1 MFDKQHL
8 AMPTPVTPNRG
19 NYGKH
24 SKLAKWVYLL
34 ATALLIGMFHACG
47 GGSGSGGEANPVV
60 DTALAITKQ
69 PSEQTVSIGQ
79 TATFTVEA
87 TGATGYQWKKNDSNI
102 SGATSSSYTTP
113 PTTLQDQGAIYTVT
127 ASNSVRSAYSSGAKL
142 TVAPDPAISTQPRSQ
157 SVVAGQTATFTVT
170 ASGTAPFSYQ
180 WKKNGTDILGATSS
194 SYTTPATSAL
204 DTNTLYAVT
213 VSNSLGSTVASS
225 DATLEV
231 TLAPV
236 APTLGSQP
244 ASQTVTVGQTATF
257 SVTPSGTAPFTYQW
271 KKNGINISGA
281 TSSSY
286 TTPVTSIADNGAV
299 YTVAV
304 GNSAGVI
311 TSSDATFTVQPAV
324 TAPALTAQPS
334 NQSVIAGQSATFSVA
349 ATGTA
354 PLSYQWKK
362 DGTHISGATSSSY
375 TTPPISADTA
385 ALYTVTVSNSLGSVT
400 SNSATV
406 TLISKPTVTTH
417 PSAQTAAEGQT
428 ASFSVTASGTAPL
441 TYQWRKNG
449 THISGATAST
459 YTTPVN
465 SSADNGAVYS
475 VVVSNSAG
483 TATSNN
489 ATLTVYAAPSISI
502 QPGSQTV
509 NAGQTVSFGV
519 VASGTGTL
527 SYQWSKNGVNIDG
540 ATSSSYTSPATTI
553 ADNGAVY
560 AVTISNAY
568 GTVSSSNALLTVAPA
583 AVAPTFSTQPA
594 SQSIP
599 VGQTASFSVTV
610 SGTVPLSYQWL
621 KNGSNIVGATSSSYT
636 TPAISDADN
645 GAVYAVTVSNSAG
658 AVTSSSATL
667 TVLPA
672 LVAPTFSAQPTPQY
686 VESGQSASFTATVT
700 GTAPLSYQWKKNG
713 SNIAGAISNSHTTPL
728 ASLADNGAVYTLTV
742 SNSVGTVTSND
753 ATLSVNAAPVIATQP
768 ASQSVAAGQT
778 VSFGVVAFGSGTLSY
793 QWSKNGVNISGAT
806 TKSYTTPATTSAY
819 NGAVYTVTVSNAYGT
834 VSSSNATLTVISGPT
849 VTTHPSAQTAAEGQA
864 ASFSVTASGTAPL
877 TYQWRKNGIHISG
890 ATASTYT
897 TPVNSS
903 ADNGAV
909 YSVVVANSAG
919 TVTSN
924 NATLTVY
931 AAPSISIQ
939 PGSQTVNAGQTVSF
953 GVVAS
958 GTGTLSYQ
966 WSKNGTDIS
975 GATSSIYTTPA
986 TTSADNGAV
995 YAVTVSNAYGTVSS
1009 SNALLTVAPAAV
1021 APTFS
1026 TQPASQSIPVGQT
1039 ASFSVTVSGTVPLS
1053 YQWLKN
1059 GSNIVGA
1066 TSSSYTTPA
1075 ISDADNGALYAVA
1088 VSNSA
1093 GAVTSSSAT
1102 LTVLPALVAPT
1113 FSAQPTPQY
1122 VEIGQS
1128 ASFTATVTG
1137 TAPLSYQ
1144 WKKNGSNIAGAI
1156 SNSHTTP
1163 LASLADNGA
1172 VYTLT
1177 VSNSVGTV
1185 TSNDATLSVNAAPVI
1200 ATQPASQSV
1209 AAGQT
1214 VSFGVVAFGSGTLSY
1229 QWSKNGTVISGAT
1242 TKSYTTPATTSAYN
1256 GAVYTV
1262 TVSNAYGTVSSS
1274 NATLTVISGPTV
1286 TTHPTNQTVTE
1297 GEGQTASFS
1306 VVASGT
1312 APITYQWRKNGINI
1326 SGATSSMYT
1335 TPAASSADNGAVYS
1349 VVVSNSAGTATSN
1362 NATLTVYVAPS
1373 ISIQPASQT
1382 VNAGQTV
1389 SFGVVASG
1397 TGALS
1402 YQWSKNGVNIDGA
1415 TSSSYTSPATTSADN
1430 GAVYEAIVSNHYGW
1444 VYSSKAILRVITA
1457 PTVSTPP
1464 SSQTVT
1470 AGQTAS
1476 FAVVASGTAPF
1487 TYQWRKNGSNIVG
1500 ATSSSYT
1507 TPVTSL
1513 ADNGAVYSVVVGNN
1527 AGTVTSSNATLT
1539 VAVVLITT
1547 QPASQ
1552 TVNAGQTASFGV
1564 AASGTGTLS
1573 YQWTKNGTNIS
1584 GATSSSYTTPAT
1596 SSADHGAVYAVN
1608 ISNAYGTVS
1617 SNNATL
1623 TVNYAPS
1630 ISIQPG
1636 SQTVNAGQTA
1646 SFGVAATGTATLA
1659 YQWTKGGSNISGAT
1673 SSSYT
1678 TPATS
1683 SADNGVVY
1691 AVSISNAYGTVTS
1704 SNATLTVITA
1714 PTVSTQPNS
1723 QTVTAGQ
1730 TASFAVTASGTAPFT
1745 YQWRKNGS
1753 NISGA
1758 TSSSYTPV
1766 TSLADNGAVYSVVVG
1781 NNAGSVTSNNAT
1793 LTVVAVLITTQPASQ
1808 TVNAGQAASFGVAAS
1823 GTGTL
1828 SYQWTKNGS
1837 NISGATSSTYT
1848 TPVTSSADHGAV
1860 YSVVVGNN
1868 AGTAT
1873 SSNATLTVNFG
1884 PSISTQPGSQTVNA
1898 GHTVS
1903 FGVVATGTATLAYQ
1917 WTKNGVNISGATAS
1931 TYTTPA
1937 TSSADNGAVYRVTV
1951 SNDHGTVTSSN
1962 ATLTVITAPTVS
1974 TQPSSQTV
1982 TAGQTASFAVIASG
1996 TAPFT
2001 YQWRKNG
2008 SNISG
2013 ATSSSY
2019 TPVTSLADNGAVYS
2033 VVVGNNAGSVTS
2045 NNATLTVVAVLIT
2058 TQPASQTVNAGQ
2070 AASFGV
2076 AASGTGTLSY
2086 QWTKNGSNISGATS
2100 STYTT
2105 PVTSSADHGAVY
2117 SVVVGNNAGTATS
2130 SNATL
2135 TVITAPTVSTQP
2147 SSQTVTAGQTA
2158 SFAVIASGTAPFTYQ
2173 WRKNGINIS
2182 GATTT
2187 STYTTPVTVIEDN
2200 GAVFTVVVS
2209 NSAGTV
2215 TSSSATLTVN
2225 VPPAITVQ
2233 PAAYTVTAGQTA
2245 TFSVTATGSGTLSY
2259 QWKKNGTNITGGTGA
2274 TSNTYT
2280 TPAMGYAGNGAV
2292 YSVVVSN
2299 NAGSV
2304 TSSTATL
2311 TVSKST
2317 TTQSYGYVANA
2328 SDGLYDKTECV
2339 QDYNTGLVWEGKTA
2353 SPATSRLGTSY
2364 YTNYHSSYYGT
2375 QAQMDAASN
2384 TYGYVAAV
2392 NASGLCGYTDWRLP
2406 TKEELAGILASSGSP
2421 RIDTAWFPNTQAYAY
2436 WSSSPYV
2443 GNSDYAWY
2451 VDFGDGNVYYGGRYN
2466 YYGYAVR
2473 LVRASQ

>member
-8 AMPTPVTPNRG
+8 AIPTPVTPNCG

-60 DTALAITKQ
+60 DTALTITKQ
-69 PSEQTVSIGQ
+69 PSEQTVSIGR

-157 SVVAGQTATFTVT
+157 SVVAGQSATFTVT

-180 WKKNGTDILGATSS
+180 WKKNGTAIFGATSS
-194 SYTTPATSAL
+194 SYTTPATSML

-449 THISGATAST
+449 
-459 YTTPVN
+459 
-465 SSADNGAVYS
+465 
-475 VVVSNSAG
+475 
-483 TATSNN
+483 
-489 ATLTVYAAPSISI
+489 
-502 QPGSQTV
+502 
-509 NAGQTVSFGV
+509 
-519 VASGTGTL
+519 
-527 SYQWSKNGVNIDG
+527 
-540 ATSSSYTSPATTI
+540 
-553 ADNGAVY
+553 
-560 AVTISNAY
+560 
-568 GTVSSSNALLTVAPA
+568 
-583 AVAPTFSTQPA
+583 
-594 SQSIP
+594 
-599 VGQTASFSVTV
+599 
-610 SGTVPLSYQWL
+610 
-621 KNGSNIVGATSSSYT
+621 
-636 TPAISDADN
+636 
-645 GAVYAVTVSNSAG
+645 
-658 AVTSSSATL
+658 
-667 TVLPA
+667 
-672 LVAPTFSAQPTPQY
+672 
-686 VESGQSASFTATVT
+686 
-700 GTAPLSYQWKKNG
+700 
-713 SNIAGAISNSHTTPL
+713 
-728 ASLADNGAVYTLTV
+728 
-742 SNSVGTVTSND
+742 
-753 ATLSVNAAPVIATQP
+753 
-768 ASQSVAAGQT
+768 
-778 VSFGVVAFGSGTLSY
+778 
-793 QWSKNGVNISGAT
+793 
-806 TKSYTTPATTSAY
+806 
-819 NGAVYTVTVSNAYGT
+819 
-834 VSSSNATLTVISGPT
+834 
-849 VTTHPSAQTAAEGQA
+849 
-864 ASFSVTASGTAPL
+864 
-877 TYQWRKNGIHISG
+877 IHISG

-953 GVVAS
+953 GVVAW

-975 GATSSIYTTPA
+975 GATSSGYTSPA
-986 TTSADNGAV
+986 TTIADNGAV
-995 YAVTVSNAYGTVSS
+995 YAVTISNAYGTVSS

-1113 FSAQPTPQY
+1113 FSAQPTSQY
-1122 VEIGQS
+1122 VESGQS

-1185 TSNDATLSVNAAPVI
+1185 TSNDATMSVNAAPVI

-1229 QWSKNGTVISGAT
+1229 QWKKNGNVISGAT

-1256 GAVYTV
+1256 GEVYTV

-1312 APITYQWRKNGINI
+1312 APITYQWRKNGIHI

-1362 NATLTVYVAPS
+1362 NATLTVNSGPR
-1373 ISIQPASQT
+1373 INTQPASQT

-1389 SFGVVASG
+1389 SFGVTAWG

-1402 YQWSKNGVNIDGA
+1402 YQWSKNGVNISGA

-1430 GAVYEAIVSNHYGW
+1430 GAVYAALVNNAYGW
-1444 VYSSKAILRVITA
+1444 VYSSNATLTVITA
-1457 PTVSTPP
+1457 PTVSTQP
-1464 SSQTVT
+1464 SDQTVT

-1476 FAVVASGTAPF
+1476 FSVVASGTAPF
-1487 TYQWRKNGSNIVG
+1487 TYQWRKNGSNISG
-1500 ATSSSYT
+1500 ATSSTYT
-1507 TPVTSL
+1507 TPVTSS
-1513 ADNGAVYSVVVGNN
+1513 ADHGAVYSVVVGNN

-1539 VAVVLITT
+1539 VNYGPSIST
-1547 QPASQ
+1547 QPGSQ
-1552 TVNAGQTASFGV
+1552 TVNAGQTVSFGV
-1564 AASGTGTLS
+1564 VATGTATLA
-1573 YQWTKNGTNIS
+1573 YQWTKGGVNIS

-1596 SSADHGAVYAVN
+1596 TSADNGAVYAVT
-1608 ISNAYGTVS
+1608 ISNAYGSVS
-1617 SNNATL
+1617 
-1623 TVNYAPS
+1623 
-1630 ISIQPG
+1630 
-1636 SQTVNAGQTA
+1636 
-1646 SFGVAATGTATLA
+1646 
-1659 YQWTKGGSNISGAT
+1659 
-1673 SSSYT
+1673 
-1678 TPATS
+1678 
-1683 SADNGVVY
+1683 
-1691 AVSISNAYGTVTS
+1691 S

-1714 PTVSTQPNS
+1714 PTVSTQPS
-1723 QTVTAGQ
+1723 DQTVTAGQ

-1758 TSSSYTPV
+1758 TSSSYTTPV
-1766 TSLADNGAVYSVVVG
+1766 TSSADNGAVYSVVVA
-1781 NNAGSVTSNNAT
+1781 NNAGTATSNNAT
-1793 LTVVAVLITTQPASQ
+1793 LTVNHSPIISIQPGSQ
-1808 TVNAGQAASFGVAAS
+1808 TVNAGQTASFGVVATGSATFTYQWTKSGVNISGATASTYTTPATSSADNGAVYAVNISNAYGTVTSSNATLTVITAPTVSTQPSSQTVTAGQTASFTVTAS
-1823 GTGTL
+1823 GTAPFT
-1828 SYQWTKNGS
+1828 YQWRKNGS
-1837 NISGATSSTYT
+1837 NISGATSSSYT
-1848 TPVTSSADHGAV
+1848 TPVTSSADHGTV

-1868 AGTAT
+1868 AGTST
-1873 SSNATLTVNFG
+1873 SNNATLTVNYG

-1898 GHTVS
+1898 GQTAS
-1903 FGVVATGTATLAYQ
+1903 FGVVASGTATLAYQ

-1937 TSSADNGAVYRVTV
+1937 TSSADNGAVYAVTI
-1951 SNDHGTVTSSN
+1951 SNAYGTVTSSN
-1962 ATLTVITAPTVS
+1962 ATLTFITAPAIS
-1974 TQPSSQTV
+1974 TQPAAQSV
-1982 TAGQTASFAVIASG
+1982 VVGQTASFSV
-1996 TAPFT
+1996 TATFTGPTT

-2019 TPVTSLADNGAVYS
+2019 TT
-2033 VVVGNNAGSVTS
+2033 
-2045 NNATLTVVAVLIT
+2045 
-2058 TQPASQTVNAGQ
+2058 PA
-2070 AASFGV
+2070 
-2076 AASGTGTLSY
+2076 
-2086 QWTKNGSNISGATS
+2086 
-2100 STYTT
+2100 
-2105 PVTSSADHGAVY
+2105 
-2117 SVVVGNNAGTATS
+2117 
-2130 SNATL
+2130 
-2135 TVITAPTVSTQP
+2135 TVI
-2147 SSQTVTAGQTA
+2147 G
-2158 SFAVIASGTAPFTYQ
+2158 
-2173 WRKNGINIS
+2173 
-2182 GATTT
+2182 
-2187 STYTTPVTVIEDN
+2187 DN

-2215 TSSSATLTVN
+2215 TSSNATLSVF
-2225 VPPAITVQ
+2225 
-2233 PAAYTVTAGQTA
+2233 A
-2245 TFSVTATGSGTLSY
+2245 TRY
-2259 QWKKNGTNITGGTGA
+2259 IE
-2274 TSNTYT
+2274 
-2280 TPAMGYAGNGAV
+2280 
-2292 YSVVVSN
+2292 
-2299 NAGSV
+2299 
-2304 TSSTATL
+2304 
-2311 TVSKST
+2311 
-2317 TTQSYGYVANA
+2317 VANA
-2328 SDGLYDKTECV
+2328 SGGTYAKTECV
-2339 QDYNTGLVWEGKTA
+2339 KDNFTGLVWEGKTA
-2353 SPATSRLGTSY
+2353 SPATSRLGTST
-2364 YTNYHSSYYGT
+2364 YTNYDSTSSAQKSNGTNPT
-2375 QAQMDAASN
+2375 QAEIDASTNSIGYRNSVRTSN
-2384 TYGYVAAV
+2384 
-2392 NASGLCGYTDWRLP
+2392 LCGYNDWRLP
-2406 TKEELAGILASSGSP
+2406 TKEELQGILASSGSP
-2421 RIDTAWFPNTQAYAY
+2421 WIDTTWFPNTQANYY
-2436 WSSSPYV
+2436 WASSPSSV
-2443 GNSDYAWY
+2443 GNSFFSAWY
-2451 VDFGDGNVYYGGRYN
+2451 VNFGNGNVYFYLSRYI
-2466 YYGYAVR
+2466 GYAVR

>member
-1 MFDKQHL
+1 MFDKQQL
-8 AMPTPVTPNRG
+8 AMPTPVTPNCG

-47 GGSGSGGEANPVV
+47 GGGSGGEANPVV
-60 DTALAITKQ
+60 DTALTITKQ

-127 ASNSVRSAYSSGAKL
+127 ASNSLRSAYSSGAKL

-157 SVVAGQTATFTVT
+157 SVVAGQSATFTVT

-475 VVVSNSAG
+475 VVVANSAG
-483 TATSNN
+483 TVTSNN

-519 VASGTGTL
+519 VAWGTGTL
-527 SYQWSKNGVNIDG
+527 SYQWSKNGTDISG

-713 SNIAGAISNSHTTPL
+713 SNIAGAISNSHTTP
-728 ASLADNGAVYTLTV
+728 V
-742 SNSVGTVTSND
+742 
-753 ATLSVNAAPVIATQP
+753 
-768 ASQSVAAGQT
+768 
-778 VSFGVVAFGSGTLSY
+778 
-793 QWSKNGVNISGAT
+793 
-806 TKSYTTPATTSAY
+806 
-819 NGAVYTVTVSNAYGT
+819 
-834 VSSSNATLTVISGPT
+834 
-849 VTTHPSAQTAAEGQA
+849 
-864 ASFSVTASGTAPL
+864 
-877 TYQWRKNGIHISG
+877 
-890 ATASTYT
+890 
-897 TPVNSS
+897 
-903 ADNGAV
+903 
-909 YSVVVANSAG
+909 
-919 TVTSN
+919 
-924 NATLTVY
+924 
-931 AAPSISIQ
+931 
-939 PGSQTVNAGQTVSF
+939 
-953 GVVAS
+953 
-958 GTGTLSYQ
+958 
-966 WSKNGTDIS
+966 
-975 GATSSIYTTPA
+975 
-986 TTSADNGAV
+986 
-995 YAVTVSNAYGTVSS
+995 
-1009 SNALLTVAPAAV
+1009 
-1021 APTFS
+1021 
-1026 TQPASQSIPVGQT
+1026 
-1039 ASFSVTVSGTVPLS
+1039 
-1053 YQWLKN
+1053 
-1059 GSNIVGA
+1059 
-1066 TSSSYTTPA
+1066 
-1075 ISDADNGALYAVA
+1075 
-1088 VSNSA
+1088 
-1093 GAVTSSSAT
+1093 
-1102 LTVLPALVAPT
+1102 
-1113 FSAQPTPQY
+1113 
-1122 VEIGQS
+1122 
-1128 ASFTATVTG
+1128 
-1137 TAPLSYQ
+1137 
-1144 WKKNGSNIAGAI
+1144 
-1156 SNSHTTP
+1156 
-1163 LASLADNGA
+1163 ASLADNGA

-1242 TKSYTTPATTSAYN
+1242 TKSYTTPATTSANN
-1256 GAVYTV
+1256 GAVYAV

-1286 TTHPTNQTVTE
+1286 TTHPSNQTVTE

-1402 YQWSKNGVNIDGA
+1402 YQWIKNGVNIDGA

-1430 GAVYEAIVSNHYGW
+1430 GAVYAALVRNAYGW
-1444 VYSSKAILRVITA
+1444 VY
-1457 PTVSTPP
+1457 
-1464 SSQTVT
+1464 
-1470 AGQTAS
+1470 
-1476 FAVVASGTAPF
+1476 
-1487 TYQWRKNGSNIVG
+1487 
-1500 ATSSSYT
+1500 
-1507 TPVTSL
+1507 
-1513 ADNGAVYSVVVGNN
+1513 
-1527 AGTVTSSNATLT
+1527 
-1539 VAVVLITT
+1539 
-1547 QPASQ
+1547 
-1552 TVNAGQTASFGV
+1552 
-1564 AASGTGTLS
+1564 
-1573 YQWTKNGTNIS
+1573 
-1584 GATSSSYTTPAT
+1584 
-1596 SSADHGAVYAVN
+1596 
-1608 ISNAYGTVS
+1608 
-1617 SNNATL
+1617 
-1623 TVNYAPS
+1623 
-1630 ISIQPG
+1630 
-1636 SQTVNAGQTA
+1636 
-1646 SFGVAATGTATLA
+1646 
-1659 YQWTKGGSNISGAT
+1659 
-1673 SSSYT
+1673 
-1678 TPATS
+1678 
-1683 SADNGVVY
+1683 
-1691 AVSISNAYGTVTS
+1691 S

-1714 PTVSTQPNS
+1714 PTVSTQPSS

-1753 NISGA
+1753 NIVGA
-1758 TSSSYTPV
+1758 TSSSYTTPV
-1766 TSLADNGAVYSVVVG
+1766 TSSADNGALYSVVVG
-1781 NNAGSVTSNNAT
+1781 NNAGTVTSSNAT
-1793 LTVVAVLITTQPASQ
+1793 LTVNHSPIISIQPGSQ
-1808 TVNAGQAASFGVAAS
+1808 TVNAGQTASFGVVA
-1823 GTGTL
+1823 TGSATFT
-1828 SYQWTKNGS
+1828 YQWTKSGVNISGATASTYTTPATTSADNGAVYAVSISNAHGTVTSSNATLTVITAPTVSTQPIDQTVTAGQTASFSVVASGSAPFTYQWRKNGS

-1848 TPVTSSADHGAV
+1848 TPVTSFADHGAV

-1873 SSNATLTVNFG
+1873 SSNATLTVYSA
-1884 PSISTQPGSQTVNA
+1884 PVISTQPDSQTVNA
-1898 GHTVS
+1898 GQTAS

-1917 WTKNGVNISGATAS
+1917 WTKNGSNISGATSNSYTTPATSSADNGAVYAVGISNAYGSVTSSNATLTVITAPAISTQPAAQSVVVGQTASFSVTATFTGPTTYQWRKNGSNISGATAS

-1937 TSSADNGAVYRVTV
+1937 TFIGDNGAVYSVVV
-1951 SNDHGTVTSSN
+1951 SNSAGTVTSN
-1962 ATLTVITAPTVS
+1962 GATLTVAVVLIT
-1974 TQPSSQTV
+1974 TQPAAQSV
-1982 TAGQTASFAVIASG
+1982 VVGQTASFSVTASG
-1996 TAPFT
+1996 TAPLT

-2013 ATSSSY
+2013 AT
-2019 TPVTSLADNGAVYS
+2019 A
-2033 VVVGNNAGSVTS
+2033 
-2045 NNATLTVVAVLIT
+2045 
-2058 TQPASQTVNAGQ
+2058 
-2070 AASFGV
+2070 
-2076 AASGTGTLSY
+2076 
-2086 QWTKNGSNISGATS
+2086 

-2105 PVTSSADHGAVY
+2105 PA
-2117 SVVVGNNAGTATS
+2117 TA
-2130 SNATL
+2130 
-2135 TVITAPTVSTQP
+2135 I
-2147 SSQTVTAGQTA
+2147 G
-2158 SFAVIASGTAPFTYQ
+2158 
-2173 WRKNGINIS
+2173 
-2182 GATTT
+2182 
-2187 STYTTPVTVIEDN
+2187 DD

-2209 NSAGTV
+2209 NSAGTPV
-2215 TSSSATLTVN
+2215 TSSNATLTVTRYSLVAN
-2225 VPPAITVQ
+2225 V
-2233 PAAYTVTAGQTA
+2233 
-2245 TFSVTATGSGTLSY
+2245 S
-2259 QWKKNGTNITGGTGA
+2259 GGT
-2274 TSNTYT
+2274 
-2280 TPAMGYAGNGAV
+2280 YA
-2292 YSVVVSN
+2292 
-2299 NAGSV
+2299 
-2304 TSSTATL
+2304 
-2311 TVSKST
+2311 
-2317 TTQSYGYVANA
+2317 
-2328 SDGLYDKTECV
+2328 KTECV
-2339 QDYNTGLVWEGKTA
+2339 KDNTTGLTWEGKTA
-2353 SPATSRLGTSY
+2353 SPATSRLGTST
-2364 YTNYHSSYYGT
+2364 YTNYDDASSDQKWVGGGT
-2375 QAQMDAASN
+2375 YVNPTQGEIDASTNSIGYRNSVRTSN
-2384 TYGYVAAV
+2384 
-2392 NASGLCGYTDWRLP
+2392 LCGYNDWRMP
-2406 TKEELAGILASSGSP
+2406 TKEELQGILASSGSP
-2421 RIDTAWFPNTQAYAY
+2421 RIDTAWFPNTQANDY

-2443 GNSDYAWY
+2443 GYSSLAWI
-2451 VDFGDGNVYYGGRYN
+2451 VDFDYGYVYDYYGRN
-2466 YYGYAVR
+2466 FNHRVR
-2473 LVRASQ
+2473 LVR